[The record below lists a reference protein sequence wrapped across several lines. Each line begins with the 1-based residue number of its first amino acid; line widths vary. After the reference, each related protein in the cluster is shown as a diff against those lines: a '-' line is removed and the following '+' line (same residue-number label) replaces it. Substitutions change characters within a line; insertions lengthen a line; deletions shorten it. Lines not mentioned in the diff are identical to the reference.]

1 MAVGGRALV
10 DGTRDVAPMS
20 GVDFL
25 LQIEINSML
34 KIEQPV
40 CVSGSFH
47 SVKYGTRTESIESNF
62 MVHLSPR
69 E

>member
-34 KIEQPV
+34 KIEQHV
-40 CVSGSFH
+40 
-47 SVKYGTRTESIESNF
+47 
-62 MVHLSPR
+62 
-69 E
+69 